1 MCVMVAVDPPTPTM
15 ETPRNLV
22 PIISRCLAKTP
33 DGRYANVAEL
43 ARDLAMHA
51 REPDKAQMIVDRVAR
66 MLGRTTKARTPPVGV
81 AQLVQAAGGS
91 SGAYHL
97 RPPARPTPAP
107 TPPHP
112 VYTDETPRT
121 GYRSPFGDLPNGFT
135 PATLATGTPP
145 AMSPGMAATEL
156 SEPGMTAPG
165 LTPPTLAPIPGFAPA
180 LPPPRSPEATPSAGV
195 PVPTPRATPS
205 QKYSVYPLPL
215 PEPLPGQLRY
225 LRPGMALPRR
235 AEDLTTTQVIS
246 KPARL
251 WLVLLV
257 TMALAVATALTVIA
271 IMGGAQ
277 ARPEDLAPD
286 FVRMRTTPGPIV
298 SPINEPSAAPAP
310 APAPSTEH

>member
-1 MCVMVAVDPPTPTM
+1 
-15 ETPRNLV
+15 
-22 PIISRCLAKTP
+22 
-33 DGRYANVAEL
+33 
-43 ARDLAMHA
+43 
-51 REPDKAQMIVDRVAR
+51 
-66 MLGRTTKARTPPVGV
+66 
-81 AQLVQAAGGS
+81 
-91 SGAYHL
+91 
-97 RPPARPTPAP
+97 
-107 TPPHP
+107 
-112 VYTDETPRT
+112 
-121 GYRSPFGDLPNGFT
+121 
-135 PATLATGTPP
+135 
-145 AMSPGMAATEL
+145 
-156 SEPGMTAPG
+156 
-165 LTPPTLAPIPGFAPA
+165 
-180 LPPPRSPEATPSAGV
+180 V